1 MCRDAKLSNPP
12 RGNSVVIDWRDC
24 AWCAPVVVQS
34 PVASRFLPATKRL
47 PDHIA
52 ILHHP
57 RRNLTCFKTMKTIP
71 LPSNR
76 RRAFTLVELLTVI
89 AIIAILAALLLPV
102 LGIVKTKAKITQ
114 AKLQIQDIVTAVQA
128 YDSAYS
134 RFPVS
139 DAAQNAAQKNANITR
154 NGDFTYG
161 GEFTNTSGAS
171 QWIGTANSTPGGY
184 QADNSEVMAILM
196 DITNYPGTSTPTTNV
211 NSQYNP
217 QRTIFLN
224 AKMTGDTT
232 TWPGVGPDLV
242 YRDPWGNP
250 YIITMDLNYDEQCQ
264 DAFYCQYLVSED
276 PPNGTSSQGFNGL
289 VNPSSPLPSNR
300 DNFQYHGKVMV
311 WSMGPT
317 KGGKS
322 VFNGNLPATDPSNKN
337 HILSWQ

>member
-1 MCRDAKLSNPP
+1 
-12 RGNSVVIDWRDC
+12 
-24 AWCAPVVVQS
+24 
-34 PVASRFLPATKRL
+34 
-47 PDHIA
+47 
-52 ILHHP
+52 
-57 RRNLTCFKTMKTIP
+57 MKTIP

-102 LGIVKTKAKITQ
+102 ISIVKTKAKVTQ
-114 AKLQIQDIVTAVQA
+114 AKLQIQDIVTAVEA

-139 DAAQNAAQKNANITR
+139 DAAQTAANNNGKLPSNP
-154 NGDFTYG
+154 NGDITYG
-161 GEFTNTSGAS
+161 GLFTNTSGAS
-171 QWIGTANSTPGGY
+171 TWIGTQNYKTN
-184 QADNSEVMAILM
+184 NSEVMAILM
-196 DITNYPGTSTPTTNV
+196 DITNYPGTGTPTV
-211 NSQYNP
+211 NINSEKNP

-264 DAFYCQYLVSED
+264 DYFYDMKNVSWT
-276 PPNGTSSQGFNGL
+276 GTGSQGYNGL
-289 VNPSSPLPSNR
+289 VNPSPVFAMNPN
-300 DNFQYHGKVMV
+300 NFEYHGKVMV

-317 KGGKS
+317 AGGKS
-322 VFNGNLPATDPSNKN
+322 VFNENLPATDPSNKN